1 MTALNNNITTY
12 VSGKWLDEIKR
23 FYVYVSSEDLRDC
36 YEVYRS
42 LRMWKHK
49 SFLSVYENVL
59 RYVIQVVW
67 V

>member
-23 FYVYVSSEDLRDC
+23 FYIYVSSEDLRDC

-42 LRMWKHK
+42 LRMWKQK
-49 SFLSVYENVL
+49 SFLSV
-59 RYVIQVVW
+59 
-67 V
+67 